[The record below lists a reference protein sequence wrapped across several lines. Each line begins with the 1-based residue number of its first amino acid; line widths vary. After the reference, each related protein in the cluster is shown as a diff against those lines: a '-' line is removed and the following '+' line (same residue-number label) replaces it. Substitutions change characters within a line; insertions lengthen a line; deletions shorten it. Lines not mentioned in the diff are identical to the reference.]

1 MNLKKIDCLEV
12 TKHVCGELDE
22 HIDSAE
28 CRAIKK
34 HLASCP
40 NCTAY
45 LDSLKKTVL
54 IYQHIPTPNF
64 PKRSRKK
71 LFAKLKIK
79 G

>member
-1 MNLKKIDCLEV
+1 MRLKKIDCLEV
-12 TKHVCGELDE
+12 ATHVCGELDE
-22 HIDSAE
+22 HMDSAE

-34 HLASCP
+34 HLATCP

-54 IYQHIPTPNF
+54 IYQHVPNPRV
-64 PKRSRKK
+64 PKQMKKK
-71 LFAKLKIK
+71 LFARLKLR

>member
-1 MNLKKIDCLEV
+1 MRLKKIDCLDV
-12 TKHVCGELDE
+12 AKHVCGDLDE
-22 HIDSAE
+22 HIDSPE

-34 HLASCP
+34 HLESCP

-54 IYQHIPTPNF
+54 IYQHMPNSHF
-64 PKRSRKK
+64 PARTRKK

>member
-1 MNLKKIDCLEV
+1 MKLKKIDCLEV
-12 TKHVCGELDE
+12 AKHVCGDLDE
-22 HIDSAE
+22 HMNSPE

-34 HLASCP
+34 HLESCP

-54 IYQHIPTPNF
+54 IYQHFPNPRA
-64 PKRSRKK
+64 PKRMKKK
-71 LFAKLKIK
+71 LFAKLKLQ

>member
-1 MNLKKIDCLEV
+1 MNLKKIDCLDV
-12 TKHVCGELDE
+12 AKHVCGDLDE
-22 HIDSAE
+22 HINSPE

-34 HLASCP
+34 HLQSCP

-54 IYQHIPTPNF
+54 IYQHIPNPRF

-71 LFAKLKIK
+71 LFARLKIR

>member
-1 MNLKKIDCLEV
+1 MNLKKIDCLDV
-12 TKHVCGELDE
+12 AKHVCGDLDE
-22 HIDSAE
+22 HINSPE
-28 CRAIKK
+28 CKAIKK
-34 HLASCP
+34 HLQSCP

-54 IYQHIPTPNF
+54 IYQHIPNPRF